1 MATSV
6 PIAPGV
12 KAGPQGPQPDASAAR
27 VAATAAGQGKAVPA
41 NEAKA
46 AAQLALVPA
55 VQTAPVEQPRIPPD
69 SPAMRLRVE
78 LEVGV
83 PVGEF
88 RVRNLLALEPGVVVE
103 SRWNHGEDLPLAAGR
118 VQLAW
123 TEFEVVET
131 VLGARLTRLA

>member
-6 PIAPGV
+6 PNAPGV
-12 KAGPQGPQPDASAAR
+12 QASPQAAPANPAGAR
-27 VAATAAGQGKAVPA
+27 VGAAALPKEKAAGGGKPAPETALVATAQ
-41 NEAKA
+41 
-46 AAQLALVPA
+46 
-55 VQTAPVEQPRIPPD
+55 APPPERPRIPPD

-88 RVRNLLALEPGVVVE
+88 RVRNLLALEPGTVVE
-103 SRWNHGEDLPLAAGR
+103 SRWDHSEDLPLAAGR

-131 VLGARLTRLA
+131 QLGARLTRLA